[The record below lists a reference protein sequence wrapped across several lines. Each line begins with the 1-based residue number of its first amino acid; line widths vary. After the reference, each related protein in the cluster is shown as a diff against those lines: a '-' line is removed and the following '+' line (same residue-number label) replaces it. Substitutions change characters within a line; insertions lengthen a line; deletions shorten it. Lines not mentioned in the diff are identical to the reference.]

1 MEVPATRYVKN
12 GAAHL
17 AYQVLGDGPLDLV
30 VVPGWVSHLELDW
43 FVPELADFIRRL
55 AQFSR
60 VIRFDK
66 RGTGLSDRVSIDAMP
81 TLEQRMDDVRAVMD
95 AVGSE
100 RAALFGISEGGAM
113 SVLFAATLPER
124 TAALILYGSHAR
136 SGLPGEDSLLSR
148 LASDP
153 SLAEEAEREWAD
165 GWALEYFAPCLA
177 ADQTARALWGSY
189 LRSAASPAAAF
200 AMIRMALNSDVT
212 DALGAV
218 RVPTLVLHRRGDRA
232 TSVAHGR
239 YLADHIADAR
249 LVELEGDDHF
259 WHMGDSEAIL
269 GEMQE
274 FLTGERPVPYS
285 DRVLATVLF
294 IDIAGSTE
302 RAASIGDHAW
312 TKLLSAHNTAVRTAL
327 RRYRGREIDTAGDGF
342 FATFDGPA
350 RAVRC
355 ADTIRVEARS
365 LGITV
370 RAGLHTGEVEMAGD
384 GVRGLA
390 VHIGA
395 RVGAA
400 AQPGEILVSRTV
412 GDLVAGSG
420 IKFED
425 RGIHQLKG
433 VPGGWQLLSVVS
445 A

>member
-1 MEVPATRYVKN
+1 
-12 GAAHL
+12 
-17 AYQVLGDGPLDLV
+17 
-30 VVPGWVSHLELDW
+30 
-43 FVPELADFIRRL
+43 
-55 AQFSR
+55 
-60 VIRFDK
+60 
-66 RGTGLSDRVSIDAMP
+66 
-81 TLEQRMDDVRAVMD
+81 
-95 AVGSE
+95 
-100 RAALFGISEGGAM
+100 
-113 SVLFAATLPER
+113 
-124 TAALILYGSHAR
+124 
-136 SGLPGEDSLLSR
+136 
-148 LASDP
+148 
-153 SLAEEAEREWAD
+153 
-165 GWALEYFAPCLA
+165 LA
-177 ADQTARALWGSY
+177 ADQAARALWGSY
-189 LRSAASPAAAF
+189 LRSAASPTAAF
-200 AMIRMALNSDVT
+200 AMIQMALNSDVT

-218 RVPTLVLHRRGDRA
+218 HVPTLVLHRRGDRA

-239 YLADHIADAR
+239 FLAEHIAGAR
-249 LVELEGDDHF
+249 LVELEGDNHF
-259 WHMGDSEAIL
+259 WHVGDYEAIL

-274 FLTGERPVPYS
+274 FLTGERPVPDS

-312 TKLLSAHNTAVRTAL
+312 TKLLSAHNTAVRATL
-327 RRYRGREIDTAGDGF
+327 RRYRGREVDTAGDGF

-355 ADTIRVEARS
+355 ADAIRTEARS

-384 GVRGLA
+384 GVRGIA

-420 IKFED
+420 IKFQE
-425 RGIHQLKG
+425 RGTHRLKG
-433 VPGGWQLLSVVS
+433 VPGDWQLLSVVS